1 MNHNDSTTQTWQSNT
16 LKYRMRFLR
25 SALPG
30 LWFLLGGV
38 LFFGSVLMGQPDR
51 SGKVFA
57 SIVCTTIGVI
67 YSLPYLLDI
76 LRSRVKGITGA
87 LTQVT
92 TVTIPPSGKTFPWWE
107 EIEHR
112 FQIADEDF
120 KIKDSDM
127 KESLVVG
134 EVYTVWYG
142 NSSRLV
148 LEIQSNFD
156 STG

>member
-1 MNHNDSTTQTWQSNT
+1 MNHNYSTTQTWQSNI
-16 LKYRMRFLR
+16 LKYRKRFLR
-25 SALPG
+25 SAFPG

-76 LRSRVKGITGA
+76 LRSQVMGMTGT

-92 TVTIPPSGKTFPWWE
+92 TVTIPPSGKMLPWWE
-107 EIEHR
+107 VTEYR
-112 FQIADEDF
+112 FQVADEDF
-120 KIKDSDM
+120 KIKDSDLH
-127 KESLVVG
+127 ESLVVG

-142 NSSRLV
+142 KSSRLV
-148 LEIQSNFD
+148 LEIQSSFD